1 MKELNFKIVA
11 VLLIYSALVSF
22 FPGPNRLALY
32 VALPLALILSLRVS
46 TIGNWV
52 YRSYSGLFI
61 GLYVWIGITSL
72 YAEYPEEASQQM
84 HEILGVLLLM
94 FVIFKQTTSN
104 SKLIWLYSVYFF
116 FYIGMWYYAKTNI
129 LNTIV
134 FGMQRVDD
142 DQLNANT
149 IAYYTFYVTFAAF
162 IISEI
167 IERKHLKQIFRVLFI
182 LTIPLSFFVA
192 IATASRQVLI
202 VQIPLLALLLYIRYI
217 KSASTKIRFLFL
229 TGFIVVLGFSLGY
242 IIETYENSYL
252 FQRTQDESIEDDP
265 RTHLLR
271 DAFQVGMDHFFTGVG
286 AGNYVRYSYSRH
298 FSHCT
303 YTELFANT
311 GILGFILYATIV
323 LRFVKKQFSRFIT
336 FKDDMFLIFGVFGLI
351 FILDNFFYVFYN
363 SIWLMGFFV
372 LVISHSELY
381 YYKNI
386 KLINTD

>member
-1 MKELNFKIVA
+1 MSEIKFKIVA

-32 VALPLALILSLRVS
+32 GALPLSLVLSINVRA
-46 TIGNWV
+46 IGNVV
-52 YRSYSGLFI
+52 YRNYSGLFI
-61 GLYVWIGITSL
+61 SL
-72 YAEYPEEASQQM
+72 YAWIAFSSIYAEYSAEAGQQM

-94 FVIFKQTTSN
+94 VVFFKQVTSN
-104 SKLIWLYSVYFF
+104 RRLVWLYIVYFF
-116 FYIGMWYYAKTNI
+116 FYIGMWYYAQTNI

-149 IAYYTFYVTFAAF
+149 IAYYTFYTTFAAF

-167 IERKHLKQIFRVLFI
+167 TDKANLKVMFRILFL
-182 LTIPLSFFVA
+182 LTIPLTFIVA

-202 VQIPLLALLLYIRYI
+202 IQVPLLTLLLYLRYY
-217 KSASTKIRFLFL
+217 KSASAKVRIYFTI
-229 TGFIVVLGFSLGY
+229 GVIIAVVLSIGY
-242 IIETYENSYL
+242 VIDTYENSYL
-252 FQRTQDESIEDDP
+252 FQRTQNEEIEDDP
-265 RTHLLR
+265 RTHLLI

-286 AGNYVRYSYSRH
+286 AGNYVRYSYSKH

-311 GILGFILYATIV
+311 GIIGFMLYVSILI
-323 LRFVKKQFSRFIT
+323 RFLKKQISRYKM
-336 FKDDMFLIFGVFGLI
+336 FKDDMFLIFGVFAFI
-351 FILDNFFYVFYN
+351 FIIDNFFYVFYN

-372 LVISHSELY
+372 LVIAHSELY
-381 YYKNI
+381 YNQKVLTI
-386 KLINTD
+386 SSK